1 MVGAIRV
8 VSVERGHDARDF
20 SLLPFGGAGPLHG
33 GALARLLGIPTI
45 VVPPAPGVLSALGL
59 LVSSLKAE
67 FTRTCLQKAG
77 AFDAAEVA
85 RVFQGLDGQARA
97 WLDQEEV
104 PAAARRILWY
114 ASLRYQHQGFELTV
128 PWGGH
133 EVTEAAAAA
142 TVATFHRLHERLYTF
157 AQEDTP
163 VEFVTLR
170 VDAQGVFPTPRL
182 NELPAATALDD
193 AHRGKRTVFLESGAA
208 EATIYAREHLGAG
221 ARLEGLAIVTQLDAT
236 TLILQG
242 QVAVVDRLGNLIVSE
257 RG

>member
-1 MVGAIRV
+1 M
-8 VSVERGHDARDF
+8 
-20 SLLPFGGAGPLHG
+20 
-33 GALARLLGIPTI
+33 
-45 VVPPAPGVLSALGL
+45 LSALGL

-85 RVFQGLDGQARA
+85 RVFQALDQEACA
-97 WLDQEEV
+97 WLEQEEV

-128 PWGGH
+128 PWAGR

-142 TVATFHRLHERLYTF
+142 TVAAFHRLHERLYTF

-170 VDAQGVFPTPRL
+170 VDAQGVFPAPKL
-182 NELPAATALDD
+182 DELPPATGLQQA
-193 AHRGKRTVFLESGAA
+193 RKGTRTVFLESGAK
-208 EATIYAREHLGAG
+208 EAPIYAREHLGAG
-221 ARLEGLAIVTQLDAT
+221 ARIEGLAILTQLDAT
-236 TLILQG
+236 TLILEG
-242 QVAVVDRLGNLIVSE
+242 QVGVVDRFGNLIISE
-257 RG
+257 AGRA